1 MSAQPQTF
9 LTPEEYLAIERDAA
23 AKSQYWD
30 GRMFAMAGGSHQHN
44 RIQINLAA
52 ELRNVLK
59 TSTCEPAGPDLRLWV
74 SARGMYTYPDVMVLS
89 RQPEYLDERRDTV
102 SNPAVIL
109 EVLSRSTEAYDRGAK
124 FAGYRTLPSLQEYV
138 LVAQTEARV
147 ERFRRMSGD
156 RWILTE
162 LTGIEGSLQ
171 LESVPCLI
179 PMAEIYSR
187 VEFSGQPDI

>member
-9 LTPEEYLAIERDAA
+9 LTPEEYVAIERQAS

-74 SARGMYTYPDVMVLS
+74 PARGMYTYPDVM
-89 RQPEYLDERRDTV
+89 
-102 SNPAVIL
+102 
-109 EVLSRSTEAYDRGAK
+109 VLSRSTEAYDRGAK

-171 LESVPCLI
+171 LESVPYTI